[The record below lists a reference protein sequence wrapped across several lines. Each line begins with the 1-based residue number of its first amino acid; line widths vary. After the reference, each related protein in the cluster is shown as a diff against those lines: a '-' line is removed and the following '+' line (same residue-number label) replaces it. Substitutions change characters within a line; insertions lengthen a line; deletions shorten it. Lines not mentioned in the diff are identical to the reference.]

1 MRTPTRPPKKRGRPA
16 KKRPGRPP
24 RKEAVSHDAIIDA
37 VYRLMK
43 EKPLDDVSMDEI
55 AKRAGVAKPTLYK
68 WWPNKQSL
76 LFDMFKER
84 VVPNFPVDSTA
95 TAEEAI
101 RRQAKDLVRLL
112 NGFFGK
118 VTAQIVG
125 EGQSDPKVLH
135 AYREGYVRRRR
146 DITVPV
152 IERGYASGEFKRR
165 VEPHL
170 LIDLIYGP
178 IYYRLLVRFLPLNQ
192 QFIDD
197 LLDHVIAYLKGA

>member
-1 MRTPTRPPKKRGRPA
+1 MRNHTSRRPQKRL
-16 KKRPGRPP
+16 GRPP
-24 RKEAVSHDAIIDA
+24 RTEAVSHDEIIDA

-55 AKRAGVAKPTLYK
+55 ASRAGVGKPTLYK

-118 VTAQIVG
+118 VAAQIIA
-125 EGQSDPKVLH
+125 EGQSDPKVME
-135 AYREGYVRRRR
+135 AYRERYVGMRR
-146 DITVPV
+146 DITIPV
-152 IERGYASGEFKRR
+152 IERGYESGEFKRR

-170 LIDLIYGP
+170 LIDMIYGP

-192 QFIDD
+192 NFIDE
-197 LLDHVIAYLKGA
+197 LLDHIIAYLKGA

>member
-1 MRTPTRPPKKRGRPA
+1 MRNHTSRQPKQRR
-16 KKRPGRPP
+16 GRPP
-24 RKEAVSHDAIIDA
+24 RTEAVSHDEIIDA

-55 AKRAGVAKPTLYK
+55 ASRAGVGKPTLYK

-76 LFDMFKER
+76 VFDMFKER
-84 VVPNFPVDSTA
+84 IVPNFPVDSTA

-118 VTAQIVG
+118 VTAQIIG
-125 EGQSDPKVLH
+125 EGQSDPKVME
-135 AYREGYVRRRR
+135 AYRDGYVRMRR
-146 DITVPV
+146 DVTIPV
-152 IERGYASGEFKRR
+152 IERGYESGEFRRR

-170 LIDLIYGP
+170 LIDMIYGP

-192 QFIDD
+192 HFIDE
-197 LLDHVIAYLKGA
+197 LLDHIIAYLKGA